1 MQKDT
6 IAECA
11 GAQDYDEE
19 LHDVLIAISVIA
31 KHLARKISGN
41 QGKSQEEKENGT
53 DTVQELRSG
62 RPDHQG

>member
-11 GAQDYDEE
+11 GAQEYDEE

-31 KHLARKISGN
+31 KRLAQKISKN
-41 QGKSQEEKENGT
+41 QRQSQEEKENGK
-53 DTVQELRSG
+53 DTVQTLRPGGS
-62 RPDHQG
+62 DNQC